1 MKFVVLEVSSY
12 IPAEVLVKT
21 IYIDGQSVLLLFI
34 FQIYL
39 LYSIYT
45 IKLGIFFYCLEIKFL

>member
-1 MKFVVLEVSSY
+1 MKFFVLEVSSY

-34 FQIYL
+34 FQIY
-39 LYSIYT
+39 
-45 IKLGIFFYCLEIKFL
+45 